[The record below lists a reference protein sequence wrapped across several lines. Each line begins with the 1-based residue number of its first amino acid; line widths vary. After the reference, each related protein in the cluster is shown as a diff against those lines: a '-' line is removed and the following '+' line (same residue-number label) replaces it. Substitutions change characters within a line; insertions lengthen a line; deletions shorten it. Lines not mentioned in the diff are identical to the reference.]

1 MHVIDV
7 MAIMTGRYYRIVAVV
22 HVIDVLAMVMQVLDI
37 VIGMKL

>member
-7 MAIMTGRYYRIVAVV
+7 IAMVTGHFYRIVAVV

-37 VIGMKL
+37 VIGLKL